1 MPDIDE
7 IIKEVNISLDG
18 AEKIWEQVAPE
29 FINDSL
35 VKAFSSDRLT
45 SSNIPGYPFI
55 DGGKPQV
62 GKFIAFVL
70 DIRNSTK
77 HLIQAISAK
86 SAKASQLERVL
97 YENTAINTA
106 GAMVINH
113 YNGGITEFLGDGFL
127 ALFKVL
133 EPKDVYKAHN
143 SAKYF
148 LNTVLPELNK
158 ILNERYELPNIEIGI
173 GLAYSKAIVTV
184 VGHGNNI
191 HPKAIGECVY
201 RASKLSGGINT
212 ILIDERLEKLWPT
225 SKGGKLK
232 FFQIT
237 NNIIDFKAFKIGH
250 K

>member
-1 MPDIDE
+1 MLDLNKIIDE
-7 IIKEVNISLDG
+7 VNTALDG
-18 AEKIWEQVAPE
+18 AEKIWSQVAPE
-29 FINDSL
+29 FINESL
-35 VKAFSSDRLT
+35 VKAFSSERLT
-45 SSNIPGYPFI
+45 PSKIPGYPFI

-77 HLIQAISAK
+77 HLIQAISSK
-86 SAKASQLERVL
+86 NAKASQLERVL
-97 YENTAINTA
+97 YEITAINTA

-127 ALFKVL
+127 ALFKVD
-133 EPKDVYKAHN
+133 EPKDVHKAHN
-143 SAKYF
+143 AAKYF
-148 LNTVLPELNK
+148 LNTVLPELNN
-158 ILNERYELPNIEIGI
+158 ILNTRYTLPNLQIGI

-184 VGHGNNI
+184 VGYENNI

-201 RASKLSGGINT
+201 RASKLSNGINT
-212 ILIDERLEKLWPT
+212 ILIDDRLEKLWPT

-232 FFQIT
+232 FFQI
-237 NNIIDFKAFKIGH
+237 NNNKIDFKAYEIGQ